1 MVKSLARDVGEG
13 QQAVALLR
21 ELSKDP
27 EICDKIG
34 KVQGCILLLVTMLN
48 AESRN
53 AVFDAKELLHQ
64 LGKNDQNVVQ
74 MGEANY
80 FGPLIKRLNEGE
92 YVKVLLALESE
103 VSIYVCHVFSGILGF
118 FRTHCS
124 SYFICFRSII
134 EVNITCTE
142 YIAMSFLGCW
152 RCIRILD
159 QGVNKYNTFNSSII
173 SFHLWCIPK

>member
-27 EICDKIG
+27 EICEKIG

-103 VSIYVCHVFSGILGF
+103 VSIYVWHVFSGILGF
-118 FRTHCS
+118 FRTIALVTS
-124 SYFICFRSII
+124 FAS
-134 EVNITCTE
+134 EV
-142 YIAMSFLGCW
+142 S
-152 RCIRILD
+152 
-159 QGVNKYNTFNSSII
+159 
-173 SFHLWCIPK
+173 